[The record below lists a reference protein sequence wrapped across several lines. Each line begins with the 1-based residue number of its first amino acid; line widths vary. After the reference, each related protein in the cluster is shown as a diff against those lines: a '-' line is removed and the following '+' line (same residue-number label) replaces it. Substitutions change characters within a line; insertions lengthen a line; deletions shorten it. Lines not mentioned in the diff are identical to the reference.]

1 MVYQALRHYADAGI
15 SARFISNVDPADA
28 VAKLAD
34 LDPATTLFIVS
45 SKTFSTLETLTNA
58 TAARRW
64 LTDALGGGIQD
75 GHADIFDEQAQQL
88 LFLDVVEG
96 VNDVVDA
103 GGEVVH
109 AGSEL
114 IVAGEGGAFVS
125 EAGSLV
131 PQLFSSCGNLGG
143 AAPHF
148 GQFDE
153 PALVEV
159 E

>member
-1 MVYQALRHYADAGI
+1 
-15 SARFISNVDPADA
+15 
-28 VAKLAD
+28 
-34 LDPATTLFIVS
+34 LDVRA
-45 SKTFSTLETLTNA
+45 
-58 TAARRW
+58 
-64 LTDALGGGIQD
+64 

-96 VNDVVDA
+96 VDDSVDA

-131 PQLFSSCGNLGG
+131 LQLFSSCGNLGG

-148 GQFDE
+148 TQFDE

>member
-1 MVYQALRHYADAGI
+1 LDV
-15 SARFISNVDPADA
+15 PA
-28 VAKLAD
+28 
-34 LDPATTLFIVS
+34 
-45 SKTFSTLETLTNA
+45 
-58 TAARRW
+58 
-64 LTDALGGGIQD
+64 

-88 LFLDVVEG
+88 LFLDVVECVDDG
-96 VNDVVDA
+96 VDA
-103 GGEVVH
+103 GGGVVH

-131 PQLFSSCGNLGG
+131 LQLFSSCGNLGG

-148 GQFDE
+148 AQFDE

-159 E
+159 G